1 MILADTE
8 GSSTRKRIQF
18 NYTKYSVMNLGT
30 NKVVFCDKLG
40 IHQLEITEEEKDPV
54 MPLGHGVTMN

>member
-1 MILADTE
+1 
-8 GSSTRKRIQF
+8 
-18 NYTKYSVMNLGT
+18 MNLGT

-54 MPLGHGVTMN
+54 MPLGHGVTMNWKYPALTKPNCCSVKSQIKY